1 MADAIFQF
9 VGQMV
14 VAGGGGA
21 VVALLLFQWLGKTW
35 IENKFAER
43 LEQLKHDQ
51 NVVVARLRVEIESM
65 LSGALKFQ
73 EREFEVLPGVW
84 DKLDAAFAN
93 VSWLVSPL
101 QMNVDVRRMND
112 VQLEEQLASEEWSES
127 QKQEVRDAHR
137 SDRDKVYSDIQFWY
151 KLNRVKRAFG
161 DFQKYNASNA
171 IFFPL
176 ELKEK
181 LKAIEKILWSAIT
194 AMQVGKEAEDFKLQ
208 NQGWAKVSEEAEV
221 LRSEIELDIRVR
233 LESHMRAAKEK
244 ASA

>member
-9 VGQMV
+9 VGEMV

-21 VVALLLFQWLGKTW
+21 VVALLLFRWLGKTW

-84 DKLDAAFAN
+84 DKLDAAFTN

-101 QMNVDVRRMND
+101 QMSVDVRRMND

-127 QKQEVRDAHR
+127 QKQEVRDAQK

-161 DFQKYNASNA
+161 DFQKYKASNA

-181 LKAIEKILWSAIT
+181 LEAIEKVLWSAIT
-194 AMQVGKEAEDFKLQ
+194 ATQVGKEAEDFKLQ
-208 NQGWAKVSEEAEV
+208 NQGWTKVSEEAGV
-221 LRSEIELDIRVR
+221 LRSAIELDIRRR

>member
-9 VGQMV
+9 IGQMV

-21 VVALLLFQWLGKTW
+21 LIALLLFQWLGKQW
-35 IENKFAER
+35 IENKFSQR

-51 NVVVARLRVEIESM
+51 TVVIARLRVEIESM

-73 EREFEVLPGVW
+73 EREFDVLPAVW
-84 DKLDAAFAN
+84 DKLDAAFRN
-93 VSWLVSPL
+93 VSWLVSPM
-101 QMNVDVRRMND
+101 QRSADVRRMND

-127 QKQEVRDAHR
+127 QRQEVRDAQK

-151 KLNRVKRAFG
+151 RLDTVKRRFG
-161 DFQKYNASNA
+161 EFQKYKASNA

-181 LKAIEKILWSAIT
+181 LKAIEKI
-194 AMQVGKEAEDFKLQ
+194 
-208 NQGWAKVSEEAEV
+208 
-221 LRSEIELDIRVR
+221 R
-233 LESHMRAAKEK
+233 RA
-244 ASA
+244 SR